1 MITMLMF
8 ILMWELCGGKF
19 DVIKNFTE
27 QQKAIAFLIIVA
39 SELNIVWTTFLKTQK
54 GPEE

>member
-1 MITMLMF
+1 MITLSMF

-19 DVIKNFTE
+19 DVIENFTE

>member
-1 MITMLMF
+1 MITMSMF
-8 ILMWELCGGKF
+8 IIMWELCGGKF
-19 DVIKNFTE
+19 DVIENFTE

-54 GPEE
+54 GAEE